1 MTVIL
6 GITGSFGSGKS
17 TVASMFGDLGVPVMD
32 ADTAARDAV
41 VVGSPGLAQIVEAFG
56 EDVLAADKGLD
67 RKKMAAIVFDDPES
81 RGVLN
86 AIVHPR
92 VGLAMTTFIQE
103 HSADPLVALEVPLLL
118 EGRTRLM
125 VDKVLVVTTTEEA
138 RIERLSGSGYSKEEI
153 AARLS
158 AQMPQ
163 EEKVQLADFVV
174 ANDGD
179 LDRTRSQ
186 VGEIARQ
193 MGVSGA
199 GIDGQLC
206 SPQSMPDRKS
216 K

>member
-32 ADTAARDAV
+32 ADVAARDAV
-41 VVGSPGLAQIVEAFG
+41 VAGSPGLAQIVEAFG

-81 RGVLN
+81 RAALN

-92 VGLAMTTFIQE
+92 VGLAMGAFVQA

-118 EGRTRLM
+118 EGKTRLM
-125 VDKVLVVTTTEEA
+125 VDKVLVVTTTEEV
-138 RIERLSGSGYSKEEI
+138 RSRRLSGSGYSEDEI

-163 EEKVQLADFVV
+163 AEKIRLADFVV

-179 LDRTRSQ
+179 LDHTRSQ
-186 VGEIARQ
+186 VCEIARRL
-193 MGVSGA
+193 GVNEA
-199 GIDGQLC
+199 RIDGELC
-206 SPQSMPDRKS
+206 SPQSVSERERE
-216 K
+216 